1 MSQLVRKQVY
11 IEPRHETILKRA
23 TAETGLSEAE
33 IIRQAIDLWQ
43 EQVAERQRARQLWS
57 KERAFIESWVAQG
70 AVSGEGRTW
79 ARDELYE
86 ERMER
91 YDGHPG

>member
-11 IEPRHETILKRA
+11 IESRHERILKRA

-43 EQVAERQRARQLWS
+43 EHVVERQRARQLWAQ
-57 KERAFIESWVAQG
+57 ERAFIESWTALG
-70 AVSGEGRTW
+70 AVPGGRSWT
-79 ARDELYE
+79 REELYE
-86 ERMER
+86 ERLDQRER
-91 YDGHPG
+91 HSG

>member
-43 EQVAERQRARQLWS
+43 EQVVERQRARELWGQ
-57 KERAFIESWVAQG
+57 ERAFIESWAALGTVPG
-70 AVSGEGRTW
+70 GRSWT
-79 ARDELYE
+79 RDELYE
-86 ERMER
+86 ERS
-91 YDGHPG
+91 